1 MLRPQKEETTT
12 GPRRRVSPYSVT
24 STGPEVHG
32 VCGVRVL
39 SSINNLIKHAP
50 ILGSRRSAAII
61 PAPASPLSHGANCS
75 LPPGD
80 HPVTWRT

>member
-1 MLRPQKEETTT
+1 MCV
-12 GPRRRVSPYSVT
+12 G
-24 STGPEVHG
+24 GHG
-32 VCGVRVL
+32 SRL
-39 SSINNLIKHAP
+39 PINKLIKHAP

-80 HPVTWRT
+80 HPVTWRNSMTRPPCRRLSGGQSAFSTRPCAGQ